1 MQKNYAMVSALV
13 FAVVVVGQVLRL
25 VNQWPVQIGPFTVPV
40 WFSWAGMIVAAAL
53 SLWGFRTATR

>member
-13 FAVVVVGQVLRL
+13 FALVVVGQVLRL
-25 VNQWPVQIGPFTVPV
+25 VNQWAVQIGPYTVPV
-40 WFSWAGMIVAAAL
+40 WFSWTGMIVAAAL

>member
-13 FAVVVVGQVLRL
+13 FALVVVGQVLRL
-25 VNQWPVQIGPFTVPV
+25 VNQWAVQIGPYTVPV
-40 WFSWAGMIVAAAL
+40 WFSWMGMIVAAAL